1 MPPPHAPDPRF
12 ARVHCLTR
20 ASTLPSAHPK
30 NLQTDRPGL
39 LPTRGEHAIA
49 AVRGSAAKKSDG
61 PAKKAEDFDFGCGDR
76 EVEETMSPRP
86 LLADH
91 HQPIPGAQIFFVNL
105 PDFPPARPGLVSVH
119 GEHHA
124 TPTTRRPVNGRN

>member
-1 MPPPHAPDPRF
+1 LPPLHAPDPQF
-12 ARVHCLTR
+12 ARDHCLTR
-20 ASTLPSAHPK
+20 ESTLLSAHQQD
-30 NLQTDRPGL
+30 LQGDRPGL
-39 LPTRGEHAIA
+39 LPTRGKHAIA

-86 LLADH
+86 LLASH
-91 HQPIPGAQIFFVNL
+91 RQPIPGAQIFFVNL
-105 PDFPPARPGLVSVH
+105 PDFPPARPGLVSVP

-124 TPTTRRPVNGRN
+124 TPTSGRPVNGQN